1 MPPIKP
7 ARRRRNVF
15 PQRFLG
21 VTANSFI
28 AVFMLAGCDKL
39 GAYNHWQAGD
49 TKPDV
54 IDLSYG
60 ADDRQV
66 LDVYLPDKSL
76 QPAPLLIWIYGGSW
90 DSGDKAK
97 YAFVAKRFTEL
108 GYAVAIPDYR
118 LVPDIHF
125 PAFITDTASAIAR
138 MKDYA
143 DTNPDHIKTGPVILA
158 GHSAGAYNAVQVV
171 ADQRYLRDVGLDA
184 THISGIISLS
194 GPYDFHPYDVTAT
207 QVAFGETPAHQSQP
221 VEMDLAHMP
230 PLLLITGTR
239 DHTVFPR
246 NSRRLAELAPTAQ
259 LIEIDEAGHAGTL
272 IALGFYLTTDN
283 AVLEPVKQ
291 FLENRHPTSRLTAQQ

>member
-1 MPPIKP
+1 MPPLKP
-7 ARRRRNVF
+7 ARRHPKAF
-15 PQRFLG
+15 PKRLLG
-21 VTANSFI
+21 VTANSLI
-28 AVFMLAGCDKL
+28 AIIMLAGCDKL

-60 ADDRQV
+60 PEDRQV
-66 LDVYLPDKSL
+66 LDLYLPDTSTH
-76 QPAPLLIWIYGGSW
+76 PAPLLIWIYGGSW

-125 PAFITDTASAIAR
+125 PAFIKDTASAIAR

-143 DTNPDHIKTGPVILA
+143 DANPGHIKTGPVMLA

-171 ADQRYLRDVGLDA
+171 ADQHYLRDVGLDA
-184 THISGIISLS
+184 AHISGIIGLS
-194 GPYDFHPYDVTAT
+194 GPYDFHPYDVSAT
-207 QVAFGETPAHQSQP
+207 QNAFGDTPASESQP

-230 PLLLITGTR
+230 PLLLVTGTR

-246 NSRRLAELAPTAQ
+246 NSRRLAELAPDAQ
-259 LIEIDEAGHAGTL
+259 LVEIDETGHAGTL
-272 IALGFYLTTDN
+272 IALGFYLTTDK

-291 FLENRHPTSRLTAQQ
+291 FLRERLPTSIVAVNK